1 MTLAEAAAAIAAGR
15 LDPLAHAQAHLARI
29 ARANPALHAMAAL
42 DPTVPAQAESLR
54 ARLARGEPL
63 PLAGIPIAV
72 KDAFDSA
79 GLPTTANARLNANAP
94 PAAQDAPAVARLRQ
108 AGAIILGKATCWEMS
123 VGGPSDASPQPPAI
137 NPWAPN
143 ADPGGSSNGS
153 AAAVASGM
161 AMAAL
166 GGDTG
171 GSIRLPAAFCGLAGF
186 KPTHGKVPLQG
197 AIPFAESLDVIGPLA
212 PTAADCAL
220 LHAAMAAEPPHPP
233 IPLQGLRLAIPEAL
247 LAHTPPTPA
256 MAQALAAAIATL
268 QRHGATIDEAPLPSA
283 ALFNPCYFL
292 IARSEAFALWRHAL
306 ATAPDKLNPLTRRS
320 FAIGAMIPPES
331 LAQAHRLRTA
341 LRAELEAAFAN
352 ADALLLPTTPD
363 EAADLDFQTAFS
375 RPDTAPY
382 TRPFSL
388 AGVPAISL
396 PCALGPRGRPLGLQ
410 LVGRHGDDAR
420 LLAIATAIEQA
431 LPPIG
436 APKEWW
442 T

>member
-1 MTLAEAAAAIAAGR
+1 MTLAETAAAIAAGR
-15 LDPLAHAQAHLARI
+15 LDPVAHASAHLARI
-29 ARANPALHAMAAL
+29 AQANPALHAMARL
-42 DPTVPAQAESLR
+42 DPTVLSQAE
-54 ARLARGEPL
+54 AVRGKTL

-72 KDAFDSA
+72 KDAFDAA
-79 GLPTTANARLNANAP
+79 GLPTTANARLYANAA
-94 PAAQDAPAVARLRQ
+94 PATQDTPAVARLRQ

-137 NPWAPN
+137 NPWAPG

-153 AAAVASGM
+153 AVAVAAGM

-197 AIPFAESLDVIGPLA
+197 AIPFAESLDVIGPIA
-212 PTAADCAL
+212 RTAADCAL
-220 LHAAMAAEPPHPP
+220 LHAVMADEPAHPP
-233 IPLQGLRLAIPEAL
+233 VPLHGLRLAIPHAL
-247 LAHTPPTPA
+247 LRHSPPTAA
-256 MAQALAAAIATL
+256 MAKALTEACATL
-268 QRHGATIDEAPLPSA
+268 EHHGATIAEAPLPSA
-283 ALFNPCYFL
+283 ALFNACYFL

-306 ATAPDKLNPLTRRS
+306 AGTPDKLNPLTRRS
-320 FAIGAMIPPES
+320 FAIGAMIPPEA
-331 LAQAHRLRTA
+331 LADTTRLRAT
-341 LRAELEAAFAN
+341 LCAELEAAFAN
-352 ADALLLPTTPD
+352 ADALILPTTPD
-363 EAADLDFQTAFS
+363 EAADLDFTTAFS

-388 AGVPAISL
+388 AGVPAISI

-420 LLAIATAIEQA
+420 LLALATAIEQA
-431 LPPIG
+431 LPQIG
-436 APKEWW
+436 SPKEWW